1 MQSPSMAGLANEAS
15 PLPIDSR
22 VVHFAIALYTLREI
36 FGSDRLFLCLSTK
49 LSLQALESPW
59 SWFMRLVRVIGS
71 ITPAGIAHSIAH
83 PGNHQITYSALSGHI
98 TS

>member
-36 FGSDRLFLCLSTK
+36 FGSDRLFKCPNTK
-49 LSLQALESPW
+49 LLLQVLGLLW
-59 SWFMRLVRVIGS
+59 S
-71 ITPAGIAHSIAH
+71 
-83 PGNHQITYSALSGHI
+83 
-98 TS
+98 